1 MRSEFDFIH
10 HIKEKYG
17 LRHIGDDCAVLPSD
31 AQTDLLVTSD
41 MLAEEVDFRLDWTT
55 PELLGHKALAVSLS
69 DIAAMCGVPNWALLS
84 IGIPEH
90 LWKGDFLDGFY
101 AGWHKLAD
109 LYGVELIG
117 GDVSRV
123 AGKLVI
129 DSTVLGK
136 VARGKAIL
144 RSGAKPGDGIY
155 VTGSL
160 GGAAVGLRL
169 LESGRRLASD
179 DSPESRLIDRQ
190 MAPHPRLD
198 LAPRLNA
205 DAGITSMIDISD
217 GLSSDLRH
225 ICSASGCGAEIDA
238 VKIPIDPDIC
248 VLDTPFDDKIDLA
261 LNGGEDFELLFTAD
275 PKKFSAPADA
285 EITRIGTVTATVGD
299 IELIRDG
306 ERRLLA
312 PGGYLHF
319 G

>member
-1 MRSEFDFIH
+1 M
-10 HIKEKYG
+10 
-17 LRHIGDDCAVLPSD
+17 
-31 AQTDLLVTSD
+31 
-41 MLAEEVDFRLDWTT
+41 
-55 PELLGHKALAVSLS
+55 
-69 DIAAMCGVPNWALLS
+69 
-84 IGIPEH
+84 
-90 LWKGDFLDGFY
+90 
-101 AGWHKLAD
+101 
-109 LYGVELIG
+109 
-117 GDVSRV
+117 
-123 AGKLVI
+123 
-129 DSTVLGK
+129 
-136 VARGKAIL
+136 
-144 RSGAKPGDGIY
+144 
-155 VTGSL
+155 
-160 GGAAVGLRL
+160 
-169 LESGRRLASD
+169 
-179 DSPESRLIDRQ
+179 
-190 MAPHPRLD
+190 
-198 LAPRLNA
+198 NA